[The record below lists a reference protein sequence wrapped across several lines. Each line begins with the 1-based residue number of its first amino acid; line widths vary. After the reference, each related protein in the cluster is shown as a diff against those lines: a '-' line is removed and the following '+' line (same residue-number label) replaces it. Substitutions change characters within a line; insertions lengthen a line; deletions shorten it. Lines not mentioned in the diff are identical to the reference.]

1 MATKK
6 TALLLDPDLI
16 AQAKEI
22 LGTKTTTETITEAL
36 HEVLRVQ
43 SRLRHL
49 EWLRERAPDMLEIE
63 RIEKRAQREI
73 REYFGEDVHDDG
85 DPPR

>member
-6 TALLLDPDLI
+6 TALLLDPNLI
-16 AQAKEI
+16 AQAKEV

-43 SRLRHL
+43 ARLRHL
-49 EWLRERAPDMLEIE
+49 EWLRERAPDLLEIE
-63 RIEKRAQREI
+63 RIEKGARRAVLEH
-73 REYFGEDVHDDG
+73 FGDADADAPG
-85 DPPR
+85 